1 MVKFVYNR
9 GIIKGDTMYTAP
21 EEQKIA
27 NVRNL
32 DEKLSLQQQNALLRN
47 NVKELQGQL
56 NAAHIR
62 IKELGVYIGK
72 YKYNAGIA
80 PDSATE
86 EELIR
91 RVMVARGVNPDDIN
105 EVEQFWS
112 DYHGIS

>member
-1 MVKFVYNR
+1 MF
-9 GIIKGDTMYTAP
+9 TAP

-27 NVRNL
+27 KVRNL
-32 DEKLSLQQQNALLRN
+32 TSTTEVEILKE
-47 NVKELQGQL
+47 NVRELQKQL

-62 IKELGVYIGK
+62 IKELLE
-72 YKYNAGIA
+72 

-105 EVEQFWS
+105 EIEQFWS
-112 DYHGIS
+112 DYHGISR

>member
-1 MVKFVYNR
+1 
-9 GIIKGDTMYTAP
+9 MYSAP

-27 NVRNL
+27 YARNL

-56 NAAHIR
+56 QDAYKR

-105 EVEQFWS
+105 EIEQFWS
-112 DYHGIS
+112 DYHGISEEN